1 MAVARDPQPFD
12 VCGPLPR
19 GVTLL
24 EASAG
29 TGKTFTIAAL
39 AARYVADG
47 LPLDRLL
54 IVTFTRMATGDLRE
68 RVRERLVSAAEA
80 LSAALDGSVPDADD
94 DVASLLA
101 RGPAAEVA
109 LRHERLAKAIA
120 DFDAATIETTHGF
133 CMQVLSGLGT
143 AGDVERDVT
152 LIEDAHDLLEEVV
165 DDLYIRRFWE
175 RPDALM
181 FDRGEALAI
190 GEEVLRHPTAAIVP
204 PLSDD
209 RDAKGIRRRLA
220 EAVRVEIERRKRLTQ
235 VLTYDDVLIRL
246 RDTLTDPVRGPVAC
260 SRLQARYEVVLV
272 DEFQDTDP
280 VQWAI
285 MQHAFG
291 TGESTLVLIGDPK
304 QAIYAFRGADVFAY
318 LDAADRAR
326 SEATL
331 AVNWRSDQALIE
343 AYDALFAES
352 QLGHEGIAYRTVSA
366 APANLEARLIGAP
379 DSGALRVRIVHRDD
393 GLVPTT
399 AKGYASLNGA
409 RALIAKDLAAEAV
422 RLLSSGAE
430 VVARRHDGAEVA
442 REAVRPGHLA
452 VLVRTNRQAAL
463 VRDALVEAGVPAVIA
478 GAGSVFATGPAVE
491 WLRLLDALERPTARD
506 RAASAALTAF
516 VGWDAITVATA
527 SNEQWEDLHWSLHR
541 WAAILRRRGVA
552 TLLENI
558 TAAGQLPA
566 RVLARPTGERFMT
579 DLRQI
584 GQLLHAAAVSDG
596 LGSTAL
602 DGLASPAHR
611 RSRAGRGRRG
621 SQPASRVRGRGGA
634 GADDPSQQGA
644 RVSRRVLP
652 VPVGGLQP
660 GGQGAG
666 VPRPRQRQPAHDRR
680 QPGGSGVLPSPAP
693 GAHRAEGRGPPAPV
707 RRTDT
712 GQASGHRLV
721 GERLTRRST
730 PPSGGCCSRVTQTVS

>member
-1 MAVARDPQPFD
+1 MIS
-12 VCGPLPR
+12 
-19 GVTLL
+19 T
-24 EASAG
+24 
-29 TGKTFTIAAL
+29 
-39 AARYVADG
+39 
-47 LPLDRLL
+47 
-54 IVTFTRMATGDLRE
+54 
-68 RVRERLVSAAEA
+68 SAA
-80 LSAALDGSVPDADD
+80 
-94 DVASLLA
+94 
-101 RGPAAEVA
+101 
-109 LRHERLAKAIA
+109 
-120 DFDAATIETTHGF
+120 
-133 CMQVLSGLGT
+133 SGN
-143 AGDVERDVT
+143 
-152 LIEDAHDLLEEVV
+152 DLT
-165 DDLYIRRFWE
+165 RS
-175 RPDALM
+175 M

-399 AKGYASLNGA
+399 AKGYASLNAA
-409 RALIAKDLAAEAV
+409 RALIAKDLAADAV

-463 VRDALVEAGVPAVIA
+463 VRDALVEAARA
-478 GAGSVFATGPAVE
+478 GGDRRCGQRV
-491 WLRLLDALERPTARD
+491 RD
-506 RAASAALTAF
+506 RA
-516 VGWDAITVATA
+516 GGRVAPPA
-527 SNEQWEDLHWSLHR
+527 RRPRAPDGAR
-541 WAAILRRRGVA
+541 PRCVRGPDRLRRLGRHHGGDGLQRAMGGPALVLA
-552 TLLENI
+552 PLGCDP
-558 TAAGQLPA
+558 APA
-566 RVLARPTGERFMT
+566 RRGHAVGE
-579 DLRQI
+579 
-584 GQLLHAAAVSDG
+584 H
-596 LGSTAL
+596 
-602 DGLASPAHR
+602 HR
-611 RSRAGRGRRG
+611 RR
-621 SQPASRVRGRGGA
+621 
-634 GADDPSQQGA
+634 
-644 RVSRRVLP
+644 
-652 VPVGGLQP
+652 
-660 GGQGAG
+660 
-666 VPRPRQRQPAHDRR
+666 
-680 QPGGSGVLPSPAP
+680 PAP
-693 GAHRAEGRGPPAPV
+693 GARAR
-707 RRTDT
+707 
-712 GQASGHRLV
+712 
-721 GERLTRRST
+721 
-730 PPSGGCCSRVTQTVS
+730 PSDR